1 VEHAEADVVRVR
13 YGVRDTGIGIAAD
26 KHDKIFGAFIQA
38 DGSTTRRFGGTGLG
52 LAISNRLVGL
62 MGSRLQLESAPG
74 QGSLFHFV
82 VEMRVPTGALHE
94 DASSARASASAK
106 AAEIMAKARSGLR
119 VLLAEDNRVN
129 QRVAGRFLERL
140 GHTVTLAN
148 DGREAVAA
156 FEAAAF
162 DLVLMD
168 VQMPEMDGF
177 EAVAAIRA
185 LEPGLGRPGRTP
197 IIALT
202 AHAMSGDRERCLAAG
217 MDGYLTKPVKLA
229 QLVEA
234 IEDVLP
240 AAA

>member
-1 VEHAEADVVRVR
+1 
-13 YGVRDTGIGIAAD
+13 
-26 KHDKIFGAFIQA
+26 
-38 DGSTTRRFGGTGLG
+38 
-52 LAISNRLVGL
+52 
-62 MGSRLQLESAPG
+62 M
-74 QGSLFHFV
+74 
-82 VEMRVPTGALHE
+82 
-94 DASSARASASAK
+94 
-106 AAEIMAKARSGLR
+106 MAKARSGLS

-129 QRVAGRFLERL
+129 QRVAARFLERL
-140 GHTVTLAN
+140 GHTVTVAN

-156 FEAAAF
+156 WQAAPF

-177 EAVAAIRA
+177 EAVAAIRE
-185 LEPGLGRPGRTP
+185 LERGGSARVP

-234 IEDVLP
+234 IEGVLP

>member
-1 VEHAEADVVRVR
+1 
-13 YGVRDTGIGIAAD
+13 
-26 KHDKIFGAFIQA
+26 
-38 DGSTTRRFGGTGLG
+38 
-52 LAISNRLVGL
+52 
-62 MGSRLQLESAPG
+62 M
-74 QGSLFHFV
+74 
-82 VEMRVPTGALHE
+82 
-94 DASSARASASAK
+94 
-106 AAEIMAKARSGLR
+106 MAKARSGLR

-129 QRVAGRFLERL
+129 QRVAARFLERL

-156 FEAAAF
+156 WQAAPF

-185 LEPGLGRPGRTP
+185 LELERGRGGRTP

-202 AHAMSGDRERCLAAG
+202 AHAMSGDRERCIAAG
-217 MDGYLTKPVKLA
+217 MDGYLTKPMKLA

-234 IEDVLP
+234 IEGVLP